1 MSIWGR
7 LLGGAA
13 GFALGG
19 PIGAILGVM
28 AGSAFD
34 RKKQHTFNFSK
45 ISQEQKQQIFTISFI
60 VLAAKLAK
68 SDGQVT
74 DDEIRAFK
82 EKFNVPKSELN
93 KVGKIFNEAKKD
105 VYGYKQIAD
114 QVGLVFSNNKILLE
128 EMLNNL
134 FFIAASDGQISL
146 KEVELLRSIS
156 QSFSFDENTF
166 QRIFQMNLKD
176 NASDPY
182 RVLDVS
188 RDDTDQEIRKKWI
201 QLNKEHH
208 PDNLI
213 ARGMPKEFIEQSN
226 KELAAI
232 NLAYDKI
239 KEIELLRSI
248 SQSFSFDENTFQRI
262 FQMNLNDNTSD
273 PYRVLDVSRDDSDQE
288 IRKKWIQLNKE
299 HHPDNLIARGMPKEF
314 IEQSNKELAAI
325 NLAYDKIKEIR
336 AKS

>member
-34 RKKQHTFNFSK
+34 KKNKSSFNYSK
-45 ISQEQKQQIFTISFI
+45 ISQEQKQQVFTISFI
-60 VLAAKLAK
+60 ILSAKLAK

-74 DDEIRAFK
+74 DDEIQAFK

-114 QVGLVFSNNKILLE
+114 QVGLLFADNKILLE
-128 EMLNNL
+128 ELLNNL
-134 FFIAASDGQISL
+134 FYIAASDGQISL
-146 KEVELLRSIS
+146 KEIDLLKSIS

-176 NASDPY
+176 N
-182 RVLDVS
+182 
-188 RDDTDQEIRKKWI
+188 
-201 QLNKEHH
+201 
-208 PDNLI
+208 
-213 ARGMPKEFIEQSN
+213 
-226 KELAAI
+226 
-232 NLAYDKI
+232 
-239 KEIELLRSI
+239 
-248 SQSFSFDENTFQRI
+248 
-262 FQMNLNDNTSD
+262 TSD
-273 PYRVLDVSRDDSDQE
+273 PYRILGVSRDDSDQE

-325 NLAYDKIKEIR
+325 NIAYDKIKEIR

>member
-34 RKKQHTFNFSK
+34 KKNKSSFNYSK
-45 ISQEQKQQIFTISFI
+45 ISQEQKQQVFTISFI
-60 VLAAKLAK
+60 ILSAKLAK

-74 DDEIRAFK
+74 DDEIQAFK

-114 QVGLVFSNNKILLE
+114 QVGLLFADNKILLE
-128 EMLNNL
+128 ELLNNL

-146 KEVELLRSIS
+146 KEIDLLKSIS

-176 NASDPY
+176 N
-182 RVLDVS
+182 
-188 RDDTDQEIRKKWI
+188 
-201 QLNKEHH
+201 
-208 PDNLI
+208 
-213 ARGMPKEFIEQSN
+213 
-226 KELAAI
+226 
-232 NLAYDKI
+232 
-239 KEIELLRSI
+239 
-248 SQSFSFDENTFQRI
+248 
-262 FQMNLNDNTSD
+262 TSD
-273 PYRVLDVSRDDSDQE
+273 PYRILGVSRDDSDQE

-325 NLAYDKIKEIR
+325 NLAYDIIKEIR

>member
-34 RKKQHTFNFSK
+34 RKKQRSFNFSN

-60 VLAAKLAK
+60 VLSAKLAK

-74 DDEIRAFK
+74 NDEIQAFK
-82 EKFNVPKSELN
+82 EKFNVPKSELS

-156 QSFSFDENTF
+156 QSFLVNENTF
-166 QRIFQMNLKD
+166 QRIFQMNLKY
-176 NASDPY
+176 NTSDPY
-182 RVLDVS
+182 RILDVKREDS
-188 RDDTDQEIRKKWI
+188 DQEIRKKWI
-201 QLNKEHH
+201 ELNKEHH

-213 ARGMPKEFIEQSN
+213 AK
-226 KELAAI
+226 
-232 NLAYDKI
+232 
-239 KEIELLRSI
+239 
-248 SQSFSFDENTFQRI
+248 
-262 FQMNLNDNTSD
+262 
-273 PYRVLDVSRDDSDQE
+273 
-288 IRKKWIQLNKE
+288 
-299 HHPDNLIARGMPKEF
+299 GMPKEF

-336 AKS
+336 EKS

>member
-34 RKKQHTFNFSK
+34 RKKQSNFNFSQ

-60 VLAAKLAK
+60 VLSAKLAK

-74 DDEIRAFK
+74 NDEIQAFK
-82 EKFNVPKSELN
+82 EKFNVPKSELS

-114 QVGLVFSNNKILLE
+114 QVGLVFANNKILLE

-146 KEVELLRSIS
+146 KEIELLRSIS
-156 QSFSFDENTF
+156 QSFSFNENTF

-176 NASDPY
+176 D
-182 RVLDVS
+182 
-188 RDDTDQEIRKKWI
+188 
-201 QLNKEHH
+201 
-208 PDNLI
+208 
-213 ARGMPKEFIEQSN
+213 
-226 KELAAI
+226 
-232 NLAYDKI
+232 
-239 KEIELLRSI
+239 
-248 SQSFSFDENTFQRI
+248 
-262 FQMNLNDNTSD
+262 TSD
-273 PYRVLDVSRDDSDQE
+273 PYRILDVKREDSDQE

-299 HHPDNLIARGMPKEF
+299 HHPDNLIAKGMPKEF

>member
-34 RKKQHTFNFSK
+34 KKNKSSFNYSK
-45 ISQEQKQQIFTISFI
+45 ISQEQKQQVFTISFI
-60 VLAAKLAK
+60 ILSAKLAK

-74 DDEIRAFK
+74 DDEIQAFK

-114 QVGLVFSNNKILLE
+114 QVGLLFADNKILLE
-128 EMLNNL
+128 ELLNNL
-134 FFIAASDGQISL
+134 FYIAASDGQISL
-146 KEVELLRSIS
+146 KEIDLLRSIS

-176 NASDPY
+176 N
-182 RVLDVS
+182 
-188 RDDTDQEIRKKWI
+188 
-201 QLNKEHH
+201 
-208 PDNLI
+208 
-213 ARGMPKEFIEQSN
+213 
-226 KELAAI
+226 
-232 NLAYDKI
+232 
-239 KEIELLRSI
+239 
-248 SQSFSFDENTFQRI
+248 
-262 FQMNLNDNTSD
+262 TSD
-273 PYRVLDVSRDDSDQE
+273 PYRILGVSRDDSDQE

-336 AKS
+336 EKS

>member
-1 MSIWGR
+1 MSIWGK

-13 GFALGG
+13 GFAIGG

-34 RKKQHTFNFSK
+34 RKKQRSFNYSQ

-60 VLAAKLAK
+60 VLSAKLAK

-74 DDEIRAFK
+74 DDEIYAFK
-82 EKFNVPKSELN
+82 EKFNIPKTELN

-114 QVGLVFSNNKILLE
+114 QVGLVFSDNKLLLE

-134 FFIAASDGQISL
+134 FFIAASDGQISVN
-146 KEVELLRSIS
+146 EIDLLRSIS
-156 QSFSFDENTF
+156 KSFSFNEKTF
-166 QRIFQMNLKD
+166 QRIFQINLKES
-176 NASDPY
+176 ASDPY
-182 RVLDVS
+182 KILTVS
-188 RDDTDQEIRKKWI
+188 RDDSDQKIRKKWI
-201 QLNKEHH
+201 ELNKEHH

-213 ARGMPKEFIEQSN
+213 AKGMPN
-226 KELAAI
+226 
-232 NLAYDKI
+232 
-239 KEIELLRSI
+239 
-248 SQSFSFDENTFQRI
+248 
-262 FQMNLNDNTSD
+262 
-273 PYRVLDVSRDDSDQE
+273 
-288 IRKKWIQLNKE
+288 
-299 HHPDNLIARGMPKEF
+299 EF

-336 AKS
+336 EKS